1 MSDATPVQIHA
12 SPRTIAR
19 MKRTT
24 GPGRAGGRGRGAADL
39 DAGGRRSEPLDLR
52 AGLVERLP
60 PLLLRGPVDVLDE
73 DDRAAE
79 PLAGEVARD
88 RARVGAGVRVAM
100 VATVD
105 PTDT

>member
-1 MSDATPVQIHA
+1 MPVQMRA
-12 SPRTIAR
+12 STLSVPRMNRA
-19 MKRTT
+19 T
-24 GPGRAGGRGRGAADL
+24 GPGRAGGRGRGAAERA
-39 DAGGRRSEPLDLR
+39 AGGLREDPLDLR
-52 AGLVERLP
+52 AGEVERLP
-60 PLLLRGPVDVLDE
+60 PLVLRGPFDVLDE